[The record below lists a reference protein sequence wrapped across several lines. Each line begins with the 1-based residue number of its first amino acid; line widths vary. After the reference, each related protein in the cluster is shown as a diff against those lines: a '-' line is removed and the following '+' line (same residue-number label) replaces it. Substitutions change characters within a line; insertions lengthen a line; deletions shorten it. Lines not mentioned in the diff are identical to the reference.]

1 MSDREH
7 NKMEELKNEIK
18 QEEVKNE
25 NEDNQ
30 ERFVSLTPETPV
42 RIDELRGILNDNFPK
57 LSFPTEIGLS
67 VMAQLLIKDIKNP
80 FALVYVDVPSS
91 GKTIVLNFF
100 SRIKELTF
108 TTDNFT
114 PASFV
119 SHSANTKKTDLSKID
134 MLPQIRYKTLIIRDL
149 APIFAKNDDDV
160 QSALGILIRVLDGEG
175 LETNSGL
182 HGKRG
187 YSGDYLFM
195 ILAASTQIRPKI
207 WKAMGNLGSRLF
219 FLNMEGKEKSEE
231 ELADQLRISC
241 RDKEEICR
249 MATDE
254 FLKTLWNKYPDGID
268 WNKGA
273 DDTSLLVIITR
284 FAKILARLRSAI
296 NVWEEGYGE
305 RKYNFTQP
313 ITEMPDR
320 LNQLLYNLARGHA
333 LVCGRENISMEDLKA
348 VAKVSIDSAPPNRS
362 KMFKLLLK
370 NDGKITTKEVMSQLK
385 CSRPT
390 ALKEMQQL
398 VILGIVEPSEDLSE
412 AEKLHFLGR
421 PETEISLKEEFG
433 WFLSEEC
440 QLLLHG
446 GKNSLLTKPTP
457 VLTTDANIEAEPE
470 NRQEELF

>member
-1 MSDREH
+1 MTDNF
-7 NKMEELKNEIK
+7 NKLIDDTMNEIK
-18 QEEVKNE
+18 KEEGATTE
-25 NEDNQ
+25 Q
-30 ERFVSLTPETPV
+30 QRFPTLTPETP
-42 RIDELRGILNDNFPK
+42 IGIEEWRNIVKDNFPK
-57 LSFPTEIGLS
+57 LVLPAEIGLS
-67 VMAQLLIKDIKNP
+67 VLSQLLIRDIKNP

-100 SRIKELTF
+100 SRIAELTF
-108 TTDNFT
+108 ATDNFT

-119 SHSANTKKTDLSKID
+119 SHSANTKKADLAKID
-134 MLPQIRYKTLIIRDL
+134 MLPQIRFKAMIIRDL

-187 YSGDYLFM
+187 YVGNYLFM
-195 ILAASTQIRPKI
+195 MLAASTQIRPKI

-219 FLNMEGKEKSEE
+219 FVNIGGTEKSED
-231 ELADQLRISC
+231 ELAEQLRISC
-241 RDKEEICR
+241 RDKEDICR
-249 MATDE
+249 TASDE
-254 FLKTLWNKYPDGID
+254 FIKTLWSKYPNGIEWD
-268 WNKGA
+268 KDK
-273 DDTSLLVIITR
+273 DDKSLVILISR

-305 RKYNFTQP
+305 KKYNFTQP

-333 LVCGRENISMEDLKA
+333 LVCGREIITIEDLKI
-348 VAKVSIDSAPPNRS
+348 VARVALDSAPPNRS

-370 NDGKITTKEVMSQLK
+370 NGGRLSTEEVMLELK

-412 AEKLHFLGR
+412 AEKLHYLGR

-433 WFLSEEC
+433 WFLTNEC
-440 QLLLHG
+440 NLLVHTDQ
-446 GKNSLLTKPTP
+446 NHLLTKSAP
-457 VLTTDANIEAEPE
+457 VLTVEETKLE
-470 NRQEELF
+470 NHQEELF